1 MNKFKRGLLALVLSF
16 CAVNPLNAEYL
27 YKDEVISNPKLTEEV
42 EAMGK
47 ELHEK
52 TGIAL
57 RLVVIKELDENQTIV
72 DYEKSLIKNFNEP
85 TILLTFS
92 EMNKKVDI
100 LARPES
106 LYKYFD
112 KKQVLSPTATGLQAF
127 FMAVFF
133 SSSFEDFK
141 NNVTDYGGTI
151 IPLLAEKAKGADI
164 INKYSAALFN
174 GYADIAEQ
182 IASSKK
188 IKLDTAVGN
197 SNRYVIEVLKI
208 IFYAFILSGVYMY
221 LKRRLYLRK
230 NKNEKK

>member
-1 MNKFKRGLLALVLSF
+1 MNKFIRGLFALVLSF
-16 CAVNPLNAEYL
+16 YAIIPLNAEYL
-27 YKDEVISNPKLTEEV
+27 YKDEVISNTKLAQDV
-42 EAMGK
+42 ETMGK

-57 RLVVIKELDENQTIV
+57 RLVVIKELDNNQTIV
-72 DYEKSLIKNFNEP
+72 DYEKSLIQNFNEP

-92 EMNKKVDI
+92 EMNQKVDI

-112 KKQVLSPTATGLQAF
+112 RKQVLSPTATGLQAF

-133 SSSFEDFK
+133 SSSYDNFK
-141 NNVTDYGGTI
+141 ENVTNYGGSI
-151 IPLLAEKAKGADI
+151 IPILAEKAKGEDI
-164 INKYSAALFN
+164 INKYSVALFN

-182 IASSKK
+182 VASSKK
-188 IKLDTAVGN
+188 VNLDSAIGN
-197 SNRYVIEVLKI
+197 SNRYTIEILKI
-208 IFYAFILSGVYMY
+208 LFYSFILYVIYKY
-221 LKRRLYLRK
+221 IKIKIDIKK

>member
-1 MNKFKRGLLALVLSF
+1 MNRFKRGLLALVLSF
-16 CAVNPLNAEYL
+16 YAIAPLNAEYL
-27 YKDEVISNPKLTEEV
+27 YKDEVLFNPKLTQDV

-57 RLVVIKELDENQTIV
+57 RLVVVKEFDENQTIV
-72 DYEKSLIKNFNEP
+72 DYEKSLIENFNEP

-92 EMNKKVDI
+92 EMNQKVDI

-112 KKQVLSPTATGLQAF
+112 RKQVLSPTATGLQAF

-133 SSSFEDFK
+133 SSSYDNFK
-141 NNVTDYGGTI
+141 ENMSSYGGSI
-151 IPLLAEKAKGADI
+151 IPILAEKAKGEDI
-164 INKYSAALFN
+164 INKYSVALFN

-182 IASSKK
+182 VASAKNV
-188 IKLDTAVGN
+188 KLDNAVGN
-197 SNRYVIEVLKI
+197 SNRYTIEVMKI
-208 IFYAFILSGVYMY
+208 IFYSFVLYGLYAYI
-221 LKRRLYLRK
+221 KRKIYIKK
-230 NKNEKK
+230 NKHEKE

>member
-1 MNKFKRGLLALVLSF
+1 LNKFKRGLLALILSF
-16 CAVNPLNAEYL
+16 YATAPLNAEYL
-27 YKDEVISNPKLTEEV
+27 YKDEVISNPKLTQDV
-42 EAMGK
+42 ETMGK
-47 ELHEK
+47 ELHDK

-57 RLVVIKELDENQTIV
+57 RLVVIKELDQNQTIV

-92 EMNKKVDI
+92 EMNQKVDI

-133 SSSFEDFK
+133 SGSFDDFK
-141 NNVTDYGGTI
+141 ENMSNYGGTI
-151 IPLLAEKAKGADI
+151 IPILAEKAKGEDI
-164 INKYSAALFN
+164 INKYSVALFN

-182 IASSKK
+182 VASSKK
-188 IKLDTAVGN
+188 VKLKSAIGN
-197 SNRYVIEVLKI
+197 SNRYTIEILKI
-208 IFYAFILSGVYMY
+208 LFYSFILYVIYRY
-221 LKRRLYLRK
+221 IKIK
-230 NKNEKK
+230 FDIKKKKNEKE